1 MDESLRAEYEKML
14 ALCKAAQE
22 EQLAKGED
30 ADEEVLLDISD
41 EIRWYEQQL
50 GLR

>member
-1 MDESLRAEYEKML
+1 MDETLRAEYEHML

-22 EQLAKGED
+22 EQLAKGDD

-41 EIRWYEQQL
+41 EIRWYEAEL
-50 GLR
+50 AKM